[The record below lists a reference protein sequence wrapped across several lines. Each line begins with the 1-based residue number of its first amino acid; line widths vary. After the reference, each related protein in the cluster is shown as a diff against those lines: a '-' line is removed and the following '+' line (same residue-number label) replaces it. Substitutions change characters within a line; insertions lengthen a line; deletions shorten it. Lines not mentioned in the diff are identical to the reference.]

1 MRPDGGEA
9 SEARPTV
16 SYFVIARRPA
26 KTNQADG
33 IGESG
38 NLFDASTFTR
48 RLCDKASTPLK
59 PDAGFSMESHLHIPA
74 IVGGFAILWVVL
86 LDAFD
91 TVVLPRRVLRNFK
104 LTAYFYRR
112 TWIPWRRIAGHIKK
126 PSRQQNFLGY
136 FGPLSLILL
145 LAFWATG
152 LILGFALIQYGI
164 GGHEQLSG
172 ERLNFGKILY
182 HSGETFFTL
191 GYGDIVPTSGPARA
205 LSVFEAGM
213 GFAFLGVVIGYIPV
227 VYSAFSRREIQIS
240 MLDARAGSPPSAAEL
255 LVRLVGRTEDPGV
268 SQSVLDEV
276 LRDWERWAAE
286 VLEEQ
291 ISYPVL
297 AFFRSQHSNQ
307 SWLAALTTILDVTSL
322 VLTGIEGVHPG
333 QAKLT
338 FAMARHA
345 AVDLAQVVH
354 AQHDPLAPDR
364 LPPSE
369 FEVLRDKLAMAGL
382 HLRSDAYARDKLT
395 RLRSMYEPYVHATG
409 KNLFFSLPA
418 WLLTERKRDN
428 WQAGPWDRLIQARG
442 LAALGQESQAS
453 VGSAPREDHF

>member
-1 MRPDGGEA
+1 MQTFRSSSIMNSHAHIVAVAFG
-9 SEARPTV
+9 
-16 SYFVIARRPA
+16 IA
-26 KTNQADG
+26 
-33 IGESG
+33 IIW
-38 NLFDASTFTR
+38 
-48 RLCDKASTPLK
+48 
-59 PDAGFSMESHLHIPA
+59 M
-74 IVGGFAILWVVL
+74 VL
-86 LDAFD
+86 LDAFE

-112 TWIPWRRIAGHIKK
+112 TWIPWRGIARRIKK

-145 LAFWATG
+145 LGFWAAG
-152 LILGFALIQYGI
+152 LIFGFGLIQYGI

-172 ERLNFGKILY
+172 EKLTFGKILY

-191 GYGDIVPTSGPARA
+191 GYGDIVPTSPAARA

-227 VYSAFSRREIQIS
+227 VYSAFSRREVQIS

-255 LVRLVGRTEDPGV
+255 LVRLAGRTEDAGV

-286 VLEEQ
+286 LLEAQ

-297 AFFRSQHSNQ
+297 TFFRSQHSNQ
-307 SWLAALTTILDVTSL
+307 SWLGALTTMLDVSSL
-322 VLTGIEGVHPG
+322 VLAGIDGVQPG

-345 AVDLAQVVH
+345 AVDLAQVVN
-354 AQHDPLAPDR
+354 ARYDAATPERMTDA
-364 LPPSE
+364 E
-369 FEVLRDKLAMAGL
+369 YEGLRSTLKEAGL
-382 HLRSDAYARDKLT
+382 KLRSDEYAHEKLAK
-395 RLRSMYEPYVHATG
+395 LRSMYEPYVHATAR
-409 KNLFFSLPA
+409 NLMITLPP
-418 WLLTERKRDN
+418 WKHPEKLRDN

-442 LAALGQESQAS
+442 LAILGQKQRSELAS
-453 VGSAPREDHF
+453 RVDGDHF